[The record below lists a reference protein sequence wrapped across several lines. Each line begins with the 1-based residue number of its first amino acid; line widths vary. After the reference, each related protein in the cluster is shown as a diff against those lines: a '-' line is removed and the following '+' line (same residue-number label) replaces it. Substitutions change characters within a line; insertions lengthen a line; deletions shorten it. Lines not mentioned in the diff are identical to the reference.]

1 MMNGGALEGVKIL
14 DCTQILAGPFC
25 TMMLGDMGADV
36 IKIEKPAG
44 GDDTRR
50 MGPPFVG
57 DTAAAFLMVNRN
69 KRSVALDLKSEEGI
83 AVFHRLVE
91 WADVLVENLRP
102 GAMTKLGLGYEQL
115 KSKNPK
121 LVYCSISGFG
131 ATGPYKDRSGFDLV
145 AQGMSGHMS
154 FTGHPDSEP
163 VKVSAPITDLNAGM
177 FAVYGIL
184 SAYIHALR
192 TGDGQYVDT
201 SLLESGI
208 AYTVWESAGL
218 WVDGVVPGPVG
229 SRHRM
234 TAPYQAYRTADGHV
248 NIGVAN
254 QNTWARFCAAITR
267 PDMRDDPRFSNN
279 ADRVRNLQSLRKEI
293 ERTLGKKSTADWCE
307 ILTAGGVP
315 SGPIYDLAQVY
326 GDEHVKARGM
336 EMDIDHPTLGP
347 IKNVGPAVKL
357 SATPGTLRRPPPDLG
372 QHTDA
377 VLEELGY
384 SAGEIA
390 SLRESGAAGA
400 RG

>member
-1 MMNGGALEGVKIL
+1 MSEGALDGVKVL

-36 IKIEKPAG
+36 IKIEKPSG

-50 MGPPFVG
+50 MGAPFVG

-69 KRSVALDLKSEEGI
+69 KRSLALDLKSPDGI
-83 AVFHRLVE
+83 AVFLRLVE

-102 GAMTKLGLGYEQL
+102 GAMTKLGLGYDAIKER
-115 KSKNPK
+115 NPK

-131 ATGPYKDRSGFDLV
+131 ATGPYKDRAGFDLV

-154 FTGHPDSEP
+154 FTGHPDSAP
-163 VKVSAPITDLNAGM
+163 VKVSAPISDLNAGM

-192 TGDGQYVDT
+192 TGEGQFVDT

-218 WVDGVVPGPVG
+218 WVDGEVPVPVG

-248 NIGVAN
+248 NVGVAN
-254 QNTWARFCAAITR
+254 QNTWARFTEAIDR
-267 PDMRDDPRFSNN
+267 LDMRDDPRFSSN
-279 ADRVRNLQSLRKEI
+279 ADRVRNLQQLGTEI
-293 ERTLGKKSTADWCE
+293 ERTLSGKSTDEWCE
-307 ILTAGGVP
+307 MLTAKNVP
-315 SGPIYDLAQVY
+315 SGPIYNLAQVY
-326 GDEHVKARGM
+326 GDEHVRARGM

-347 IKNVGPAVKL
+347 IKNVGPAAKL
-357 SATPGTLRRPPPDLG
+357 SATPAVLRRPPPDLG
-372 QHTDA
+372 QHTDS
-377 VLEELGY
+377 VLVEMGFS
-384 SAGEIA
+384 SAEIA
-390 SLRESGAAGA
+390 VMRKSGAVGA
-400 RG
+400 RE

>member
-1 MMNGGALEGVKIL
+1 MDEGALDGVKVL

-36 IKIEKPAG
+36 IKIEKPSG

-69 KRSVALDLKSEEGI
+69 KRSLALDLKSEDGAAI
-83 AVFHRLVE
+83 FHRLVE

-102 GAMTKLGLGYEQL
+102 GAMTKLGLGYDEL
-115 KSKNPK
+115 KGKNPK

-131 ATGPYKDRSGFDLV
+131 ATGPYKDRAGFDLV

-154 FTGHPDSEP
+154 FTGHPDSDP
-163 VKVSAPITDLNAGM
+163 VKVSAPISDLNAGM

-184 SAYIHALR
+184 SAYIHAMR
-192 TGDGQYVDT
+192 TGEGQFVDT

-218 WVDGVVPGPVG
+218 WVDGEVPVPVG

-248 NIGVAN
+248 NVGVAN
-254 QNTWARFCAAITR
+254 QNTWARFCDAIVR
-267 PDMRDDPRFSNN
+267 PDLRDDARFSSN
-279 ADRVRNLQSLRKEI
+279 ADRVGNLLQLGTEI
-293 ERTLGKKSTADWCE
+293 ERTLGGKSTAEWCE
-307 ILTAGGVP
+307 ILTAKNVP
-315 SGPIYDLAQVY
+315 SGPIYNLAQVY
-326 GDEHVKARGM
+326 GDEHVRARGM

-357 SATPGTLRRPPPDLG
+357 SATPAVLRRPPPDLG
-372 QHTDA
+372 QHTDS
-377 VLEELGY
+377 VLSEMGF
-384 SAGEIA
+384 SDAEIA
-390 SLRESGAAGA
+390 ALRESGAVGA
-400 RG
+400 HA